1 MGQRGR
7 CVSRGDVYHV
17 SPFPAEH
24 TVLLHRAPQ
33 TQNVRA
39 TRLGGSGSYQS
50 KYRVSTL
57 WKLPAATEHW
67 QNVQASRSDAVTVW
81 LVFYSGRFH
90 RRGKN
95 EMSGLGSPPRV
106 LHGGQV
112 ISVNKLRSWRQVV
125 EKQPHLCSVSHA
137 TCLLTLPAPFW
148 MPEGQGLALTIF
160 EPSSLP
166 RSPTAIL
173 GVSC

>member
-1 MGQRGR
+1 M
-7 CVSRGDVYHV
+7 

-24 TVLLHRAPQ
+24 TVLLHCAPQ

-39 TRLGGSGSYQS
+39 TRLGGSGSCQS
-50 KYRVSTL
+50 KYQVSTL

-67 QNVQASRSDAVTVW
+67 QNVQVSRSDTVTVW

-90 RRGKN
+90 RCGKN

-112 ISVNKLRSWRQVV
+112 ISVNKLRSWRQV
-125 EKQPHLCSVSHA
+125 A
-137 TCLLTLPAPFW
+137 R
-148 MPEGQGLALTIF
+148 
-160 EPSSLP
+160 SSLTFALCLMLP
-166 RSPTAIL
+166 VCSRFLLLSGRLKVKAWLLLSLSLPHCLTPQL
-173 GVSC
+173 PSWE